1 MTENTKK
8 IDILSLSLG
17 ELKARLLELGE
28 KPFRANQIFAWI
40 HQRSVRTFDEMNNI
54 SKALREKLGEH
65 FFITDIKLITRQIDE
80 NDATEKYLFDL
91 GGEYIETVV
100 MTYSDHISICLS
112 SQAGCRMGCTFCASG
127 KNGLSRN
134 LTASEILSQFYYAE
148 SLIGKRIS
156 HIVYMGTGEPL
167 DNFDNVIRSIELFS
181 DENGRN
187 ISKRNITLSTC
198 GIVPKIY
205 ELAEYKYPITLALSL
220 HSTSDENRKKTMPIS
235 NKYSIDDMLKA
246 MEYYFAKTKRR
257 VSFEYALIQGVN
269 DSIDDSVRLAS
280 LIRSRD
286 FKAHINLILV
296 NNVVENYYQKPD
308 KKAVKAFM
316 DNLIKSGID
325 CTMRRSVGAS
335 IDGACGQLRLKTN
348 QSN

>member
-1 MTENTKK
+1 
-8 IDILSLSLG
+8 
-17 ELKARLLELGE
+17 
-28 KPFRANQIFAWI
+28 
-40 HQRSVRTFDEMNNI
+40 
-54 SKALREKLGEH
+54 
-65 FFITDIKLITRQIDE
+65 
-80 NDATEKYLFDL
+80 
-91 GGEYIETVV
+91 
-100 MTYSDHISICLS
+100 
-112 SQAGCRMGCTFCASG
+112 
-127 KNGLSRN
+127 
-134 LTASEILSQFYYAE
+134 
-148 SLIGKRIS
+148 
-156 HIVYMGTGEPL
+156 MGTGEPL